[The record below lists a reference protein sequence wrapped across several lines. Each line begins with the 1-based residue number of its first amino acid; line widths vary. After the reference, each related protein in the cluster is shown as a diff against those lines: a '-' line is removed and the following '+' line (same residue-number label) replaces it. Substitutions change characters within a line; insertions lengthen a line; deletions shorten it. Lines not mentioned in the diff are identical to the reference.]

1 MLSSSLS
8 ISEEDC
14 YKIYSLNYGENFE
27 ILENLDN
34 FCSITGSSAVIINN
48 ETYGKYLEGYK
59 LYK

>member
-14 YKIYSLNYGENFE
+14 YKIYSLYYGEN
-27 ILENLDN
+27 LENLDN